1 MRKSQITLLIIT
13 DRKKWHYLAVK
24 RLCTLLR
31 AIRPGRNG
39 DFYCLKCFQSHRT
52 ENKL

>member
-24 RLCTLLR
+24 SLRTLLR
-31 AIRPGRNG
+31 AIRPDHNG